1 MVKEPPLLWLPTHK
15 STLIVPI
22 ERLIYSMEKWSLKT
36 YVRCVV
42 LSNYFK
48 IVLRSL
54 ISHRLYSAI
63 NIMGL
68 AIGLACC
75 ILMALFVSYELS
87 YDIQYNK
94 SDKVA
99 RLHMSQASTAGMD
112 RWPRA
117 GAGWKLLL
125 EDAYPEIVRVGRI
138 NLGQVQMKIDELS
151 VSERIMFADQEIFD
165 IFEFEFLRG
174 NAATAFED
182 VHSVVL
188 TESSAKRLFG
198 DSDPMGKSIAFYHS
212 FDMKVTGI
220 VKDFPENTHLPN
232 YSFANLKA
240 TPELFGVETFLT
252 NQFNMNFYTYLEFS
266 SFEGIKK
273 LEEQLPE
280 LIEKNFGALLNKFN
294 IQLFAELMPLEKLH
308 LHSRIAGDLKDTGDI
323 NQVYIFSAIAIL
335 VLIIACINFM
345 NLATARAAQRAKE
358 VGVRKAIG
366 VQRRQITIQF
376 LSESIILSCIALVI
390 AIALVELTLP
400 IFSEFIS
407 RDLVFNYF
415 SNISLFFSL
424 LGLALFVGLLAGSYP
439 AFYLS
444 AFSPAKVLKGD
455 VTRGRSGAKFR
466 QGLVVF
472 QFSIAAIL
480 IISTITIYQQ
490 MQYAKNIDLG
500 YEKDQTLVINGT
512 GSGVVQENFAS
523 LEQQM
528 GSIPGVKWI
537 SSVRRLPGQRL
548 TNNTTVKAPGQEQLI
563 MPYNGVDYEF
573 FQNFGIALESGRY
586 FSEEFANDTL
596 VYQTDENPVTKGN
609 VILNQTA
616 AKRFGWTAQ
625 EAIGKVLEFNANQD
639 GSSKIDATVIG
650 VVKDYHFES
659 VREELKPIIHFVNQS
674 QQYMMTLKL
683 ETSDIPNLLL
693 QVEERWEKL
702 FPTQDISYF
711 FLDERFDS
719 MYANEERVSLAY
731 GIFSLLAICIACLGL
746 FGLAS
751 YTTEQRTKEIGVR
764 KVLGASSRSIVL
776 LLTKEFSK
784 LVILASLFAW
794 PIAWYLMDDW
804 LQNFAY
810 RIDLSILVFF
820 GGTLVA
826 LFIAW
831 ITVAGQATKAAVAR
845 PVNALR
851 YE

>member
-1 MVKEPPLLWLPTHK
+1 
-15 STLIVPI
+15 
-22 ERLIYSMEKWSLKT
+22 MEKWSLKT